1 MLYTTNLLSK
11 SKLPL
16 CPDVIEQL
24 GGSGTFVVCS
34 YDLDAAGSRA
44 GAVGLCHVSQEAG
57 TAGDRLEM
65 TEELACDAVFDGRW
79 APGAP
84 VSDRPLFCI
93 ATANAGISLYGVD
106 GGRTTLTR
114 LSSGVI
120 GCASD
125 DTLSALSIDWLDES
139 SSCDSVSVV
148 AGLSDGRIWLGGL
161 DATGARE
168 TLCIDGAHTLGGK
181 GAEVWTVAACP
192 HNRNVVWSG
201 GDDAKFSGWDTRC
214 DPDSCGPIFRSS
226 EHSAGVT
233 SISWCP
239 ISGGEHF
246 VLTGGYDDRLLIW
259 DDRIMGHKARP
270 IVENHL
276 GGGVWRSRWRKQ
288 QDPAID
294 NPWENALAVAC
305 MYNGVAVLDTRLL
318 LSSGGALPLLTK
330 YSDHDSIVYGVAWA
344 PTSSRN
350 ESAKIISS
358 SFYDRVLHLWEVS
371 GSGLGEN

>member
-1 MLYTTNLLSK
+1 MPYSTNFLSK
-11 SKLPL
+11 CQLPL

-24 GGSGTFVVCS
+24 GGSDTFAVCS

-44 GAVGLCHVSQEAG
+44 GAVGLSRVSQEAS
-57 TAGDRLEM
+57 TASIIEM

-79 APGAP
+79 APKAP
-84 VSDRPLFCI
+84 ISDRPLFCT
-93 ATANAGISLYGVD
+93 ATANAGLTLYGVES
-106 GGRTTLTR
+106 GMLTR
-114 LSSGVI
+114 LSSSVI

-125 DTLSALSIDWLDES
+125 DLQRHTLSALSIDWLEES
-139 SSCDSVSVV
+139 NSCESVSLV
-148 AGLSDGRIWLGGL
+148 AGLSDGRIWFGGM
-161 DATGARE
+161 DASGARE
-168 TLCIDGAHTLGGK
+168 TLCIEGAHKLGGK
-181 GAEVWTVAACP
+181 GAEVWTVTACP
-192 HNRNVVWSG
+192 HNRSVVWSG

-214 DPDSCGPIFRSS
+214 DPNSCGPIFRSS
-226 EHSAGVT
+226 AHTAGVT

-259 DDRIMGHKARP
+259 DDRNMGHRAQP

-276 GGGVWRSRWRKQ
+276 GGGVWRTRWRQ
-288 QDPAID
+288 RDPASD
-294 NPWENALAVAC
+294 SPWENALAVAC
-305 MYNGVAVLDTRLL
+305 MYNGVAVLDTRPLFN
-318 LSSGGALPLLTK
+318 SGGALPLLTK